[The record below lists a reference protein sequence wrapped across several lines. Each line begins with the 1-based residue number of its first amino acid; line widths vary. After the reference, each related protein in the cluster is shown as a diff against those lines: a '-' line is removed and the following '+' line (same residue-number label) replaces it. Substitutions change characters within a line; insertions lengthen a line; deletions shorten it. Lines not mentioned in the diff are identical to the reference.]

1 MSLDRRTLLTSALA
15 LSLPLPALSQRLPR
29 EGVDYKLV
37 PKPLPNSSATHVD
50 VVEFFQYTCP
60 HCYAFQ
66 PVIQEWLKTKPADA
80 NFIHAPLSFDP
91 KFEAYVRLYFTLEA
105 MNLVERLHMQVFQAI
120 HKDGAL
126 PRPPAAPSESVIA
139 DYMAKQGVDRGRW
152 LQFFNSKEVR
162 AKATTSMKLP
172 DLYGVQGTPEIGV
185 AGRYRTGP
193 DQSRGKPSVTML
205 TVNYLVGVVRKSQGR
220 G

>member
-15 LSLPLPALSQRLPR
+15 MSLPLPALSQRLPR

-37 PKPLPNSSATHVD
+37 ASPLPNSSKTHVD
-50 VVEFFQYTCP
+50 VLEFFQYTCP

-66 PVIQEWLKTKPADA
+66 PYLQDWLKNKPTDA
-80 NFIHAPLSFDP
+80 SFIHAPLSFDP

-105 MNLVERLHMQVFQAI
+105 MNLVEKLHQQVFQAI
-120 HKDGAL
+120 HKEGAL
-126 PRPPAAPSESVIA
+126 PKPPAVPSESVIA
-139 DYMAKQGVDRGRW
+139 DYMAKQGVDKARW
-152 LQFFNSKEVR
+152 LQVFNSKEVR
-162 AKATTSMKLP
+162 AKAATSMKLP
-172 DLYGVQGTPEIGV
+172 DLYGVQGTPEIGI

-193 DQSRGKPSVTML
+193 DLARGNPAVTFL
-205 TVNYLVGVVRKSQGR
+205 TVNYLVGIVRKSQGR

>member
-1 MSLDRRTLLTSALA
+1 
-15 LSLPLPALSQRLPR
+15 
-29 EGVDYKLV
+29 
-37 PKPLPNSSATHVD
+37 
-50 VVEFFQYTCP
+50 
-60 HCYAFQ
+60 
-66 PVIQEWLKTKPADA
+66 
-80 NFIHAPLSFDP
+80 
-91 KFEAYVRLYFTLEA
+91 

-193 DQSRGKPSVTML
+193 DQSRGNPSVTML

>member
-1 MSLDRRTLLTSALA
+1 MSLDRRTLLASALA
-15 LSLPLPALSQRLPR
+15 LSLPLPVLSQRLPR

-37 PKPLPNSSATHVD
+37 TKPVPNSNTTQVD

-66 PVIQEWLKTKPADA
+66 PVVQEWLKSKPADA
-80 NFIHAPLSFDP
+80 HFIHAPLSFDP

-105 MNLVERLHMQVFQAI
+105 MNLVEKLHQQVFQAI

-126 PRPPAAPSESVIA
+126 PKPPTVPSETVIA

-185 AGRYRTGP
+185 GGRYRTGP
-193 DQSRGKPSVTML
+193 DLARGNPAVAML